1 MVAIRKNCVDYV
13 NLETARQPNCWRAII
28 VLVDSRAAE
37 KYQSRG
43 KKESLH
49 VLYSYVPYGK
59 LLVVCRLC
67 ESTYHALPTRKI
79 W

>member
-1 MVAIRKNCVDYV
+1 MWAFVCEVYV
-13 NLETARQPNCWRAII
+13 NRKIVEDIRQFHAII
-28 VLVDSRAAE
+28 VLVDSRAAG

-59 LLVVCRLC
+59 LLVMCRLC
-67 ESTYHALPTRKI
+67 ESTYRALPTRKI